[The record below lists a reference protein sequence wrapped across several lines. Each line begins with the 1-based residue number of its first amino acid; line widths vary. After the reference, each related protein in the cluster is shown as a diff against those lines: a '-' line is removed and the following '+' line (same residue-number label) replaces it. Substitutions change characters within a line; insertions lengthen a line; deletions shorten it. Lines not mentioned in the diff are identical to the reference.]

1 MGTEARR
8 RAKVA
13 EVTSE
18 ETREKSREGG
28 GKRVREE
35 EGRLKETREATAQLY
50 GRKMEES
57 EMGTGWGV

>member
-1 MGTEARR
+1 M
-8 RAKVA
+8 
-13 EVTSE
+13 
-18 ETREKSREGG
+18 
-28 GKRVREE
+28 REE